1 MGLSSFANPAE
12 QAELEESF
20 VSDGKGATVAQ
31 QIKHIRIYVPA
42 SKLNGHLLHYTNSKE
57 NTLLADALTCMS
69 GSLHKS
75 F

>member
-1 MGLSSFANPAE
+1 M
-12 QAELEESF
+12 
-20 VSDGKGATVAQ
+20 AQ
-31 QIKHIRIYVPA
+31 KIKHIRIYVPA
-42 SKLNGHLLHYTNSKE
+42 SKLNGHLLHYINSKE